1 MIRTTVSRSPQKIA
15 GRFEDLVAMLPPR
28 AIRDEV
34 DYENTIEMLDR
45 LTSLPRLT
53 KGQQQ
58 YLETLSVL
66 VESYE
71 SEHHAIEIDDL
82 SPIQVLEHLLD
93 GNNMNASQL
102 GDLLGNRSLGSK
114 ILRGQ
119 RELSKRHIR
128 LLAKRFGVSPA
139 LFI

>member
-1 MIRTTVSRSPQKIA
+1 MIRTTESRSQRKLPS
-15 GRFEDLVAMLPPR
+15 RFEDLVAMLLPR
-28 AIRDEV
+28 AIHDEI

-53 KGQQQ
+53 RGQQQ

-71 SEHHAIEIDDL
+71 SEHHATEVDDL
-82 SPIQVLEHLLD
+82 SPIQVLQHLLD
-93 GNNMNASQL
+93 SNNMNASQL

-119 RELSKRHIR
+119 REFSKNHIR
-128 LLAKRFGVSPA
+128 LLAKRFNVSPA
-139 LFI
+139 LFL